1 VWARFTGFFVINST
15 QFGVSKWA
23 PKMHIGNV
31 PVDRRSPHFLPTWGF
46 SQQQRCQQN
55 PMAWISWS
63 FFRAT
68 VGTKTTINHLAPP
81 LPYRSIMFVQT
92 HWRSM
97 KKKRYTMIYISQHIW
112 KTPDH
117 IPPRQIILHL
127 YDLWWFD
134 FFALFV
140 GLVLSP
146 AECVSSGNSSDPSW
160 FTENSIMDDPYPVIP
175 NSNR

>member
-1 VWARFTGFFVINST
+1 MSPQNAHRKCASGPEKSPFLANMRIQPATKVST
-15 QFGVSKWA
+15 KSDGLD
-23 PKMHIGNV
+23 I
-31 PVDRRSPHFLPTWGF
+31 LE
-46 SQQQRCQQN
+46 
-55 PMAWISWS
+55 

>member
-1 VWARFTGFFVINST
+1 
-15 QFGVSKWA
+15 
-23 PKMHIGNV
+23 MHIGNV
-31 PVDRRSPHFLPTWGF
+31 MNQWTGEVP
-46 SQQQRCQQN
+46 
-55 PMAWISWS
+55 ISWQS
-63 FFRAT
+63 RTSNQAQHEDSASNKGFNKIRWPGYPGVFWAT
-68 VGTKTTINHLAPP
+68 VGTKTTIYFKDPLSQQINHCPP
-81 LPYRSIMFVQT
+81 LPYRSIEYSNTLTFDEEKT
-92 HWRSM
+92 
-97 KKKRYTMIYISQHIW
+97 IYISQHIW

-117 IPPRQIILHL
+117 IPPRRQIILHL

-160 FTENSIMDDPYPVIP
+160 FTENCIMDGPYPVIP